1 MGKNLFFISLLAW
14 PGFAGPATAQVLA
27 QADISQ
33 MSIEQLSSVEITSVS
48 KVAQPLSAAAAP
60 VYVIGHDDIV
70 ASGAS
75 QVADMLRL
83 APNLEVMQTSPS
95 QWIVTSRGLNGN
107 DAAQNFPNKLLVLI
121 DGRSVYSPL
130 YSGTY
135 WDMQQVLPENIERIE
150 VVSGP
155 GGTLWGANAVNGVV
169 NIVTRKSGQ
178 TQGGLLDL
186 QAGDHYSSAALQY
199 GGVLG
204 DDVHYRIYG
213 TTFYDRASDRP
224 TGADGHDGWS
234 KPQGGFRL
242 DWTPGD
248 DTVTF
253 SGDLYGGTAAQLG
266 AANQRI
272 SGGNLMAR
280 WDHPLDTGSSLS
292 VQAYYD
298 QAQRASLDGGA
309 FLLNT
314 YDLSI
319 QHNFSLGSWNNIV
332 WGAGDRIAQY
342 RITSQRG
349 GASTLLFVPP
359 ARSLNLANLFA
370 EDHIP
375 LSDTVQLTV
384 GLKLE
389 NDPYSGISA
398 MPSGRLA
405 WQASA
410 TDLVWGAISRSVRS
424 PTPFD
429 TDVQELLG
437 TTTFITGN
445 PDFRPEAVTAYEIGY
460 RGNWSS
466 DVSVSVTLFED
477 VYDDLRSIEIT
488 PVTFLPLSW
497 GNLLKGDVHGME
509 AWASLQVA
517 EWWRLSAG
525 ATWQHVD
532 LTFAP
537 GASKLLGTA
546 QAGDDPHHF
555 ASLRSSMRLMGGVA
569 FNADLREVGE
579 LPNPKVSGY
588 VELNAQLSWR
598 ATDSL
603 DFSLSGFNLL
613 HGHHLEYPAAAGDV
627 VERSVVLRTR
637 LRV

>member
-342 RITSQRG
+342 RITSQTG

-555 ASLRSSMRLMGGVA
+555 ASLRSSMRLMDGVA

>member
-1 MGKNLFFISLLAW
+1 LGKNLFFISLLAW

-342 RITSQRG
+342 RITSQTG